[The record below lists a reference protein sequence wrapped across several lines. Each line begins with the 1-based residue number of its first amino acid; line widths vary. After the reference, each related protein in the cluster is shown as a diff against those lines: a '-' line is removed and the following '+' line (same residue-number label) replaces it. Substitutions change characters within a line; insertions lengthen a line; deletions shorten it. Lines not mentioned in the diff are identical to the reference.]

1 MLSSRGGEVTT
12 ERRIDLTREDFEA
25 LAGAAGLAVKGRKN
39 PYLSV
44 NGHMFAFLDGAG
56 ALCLRFSEPRRA
68 ALAQA

>member
-1 MLSSRGGEVTT
+1 M
-12 ERRIDLTREDFEA
+12 TREDFEA